1 MDDILRSYVGLLS
14 IGQSDF
20 EAITN
25 RREDDYFRQVLG
37 IQRVPSAE
45 TLRQRPD
52 EIAPALLSIADACSV
67 ELSRKVG

>member
-25 RREDDYFRQVLG
+25 RREDDYFRQALG
-37 IQRVPSAE
+37 IERVPSAE

-52 EIAPALLSIADACSV
+52 ESHPPSFLLPMPARWNS
-67 ELSRKVG
+67 SRKAG